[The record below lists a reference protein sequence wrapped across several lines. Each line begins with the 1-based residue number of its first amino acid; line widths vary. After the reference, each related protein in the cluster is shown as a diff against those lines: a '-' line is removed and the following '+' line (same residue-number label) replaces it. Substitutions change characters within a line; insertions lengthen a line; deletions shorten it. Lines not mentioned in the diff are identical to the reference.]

1 MIKVTQVRTASQM
14 RRFVQ
19 FPLVLYKNCPHYVPA
34 IYADERNVLNPAK
47 NPNLVD
53 CEVRCYLAYKDG
65 KAAGRIAAIEQKA
78 YNALSGRKCLRFSRF
93 DCIDDREVAAALFAA
108 VEAFGREKGLDTLH
122 GPWGFD
128 DMDRE
133 GMLTEGF
140 DRRATYA
147 TNYNFEYYKNL
158 VTSLGFQDESEW
170 VEYEFDMPE
179 EVDARIAHVASYIQ
193 KKMGVCEQA
202 ESMPM
207 KRLIAKYGHDAL
219 EMVNLAYADLDCYVP
234 VHGKIIDQVLRQF
247 ATVINPRY
255 FSLLTDKEGEVA
267 AMAVMLPSICAPLQ
281 KSGGRMTLPT
291 VLRLVKAISNP
302 KELEMV
308 LIAVHPKYQKMGL
321 NSVMMSRIIANV
333 IEDKIERVE
342 SNPELVSNTAVQEQ
356 WNSMG
361 RRIIKR
367 RKTFSKKIGE

>member
-1 MIKVTQVRTASQM
+1 
-14 RRFVQ
+14 
-19 FPLVLYKNCPHYVPA
+19 
-34 IYADERNVLNPAK
+34 
-47 NPNLVD
+47 
-53 CEVRCYLAYKDG
+53 
-65 KAAGRIAAIEQKA
+65 
-78 YNALSGRKCLRFSRF
+78 
-93 DCIDDREVAAALFAA
+93 
-108 VEAFGREKGLDTLH
+108 
-122 GPWGFD
+122 
-128 DMDRE
+128 
-133 GMLTEGF
+133 
-140 DRRATYA
+140 
-147 TNYNFEYYKNL
+147 
-158 VTSLGFQDESEW
+158 
-170 VEYEFDMPE
+170 
-179 EVDARIAHVASYIQ
+179 
-193 KKMGVCEQA
+193 
-202 ESMPM
+202 MPM
-207 KRLIAKYGHDAL
+207 KQLIAKYGHDAL